1 MTIEH
6 CVAQDLQVRYPS
18 LSSNQARFFA
28 LLDRVPQYLRY
39 WDIDYAEYDVAA
51 VEMLMEG
58 GKHSQLVMMAFLLG
72 VWRGDNSFQFDLLD
86 AVDWLDEAERSVIV
100 DWLRDPFWP

>member
-1 MTIEH
+1 MNAEH

-51 VEMLMEG
+51 VETLMDEATHG
-58 GKHSQLVMMAFLLG
+58 QRVMMAFLLG